1 MLMMRR
7 RVGLLAAVL
16 LECGLAWAVPQAPE
30 NTLAPAPPAVPRPQ
44 FFAGSVIEIG
54 QDHIKVS
61 RTLVGRPTETRTF
74 VVNASTKMNK
84 NAVKARTRVTVRYK
98 RMPEG
103 DIALEIQV
111 RPAVTSSKG

>member
-7 RVGLLAAVL
+7 RVVLLVAGLLT
-16 LECGLAWAVPQAPE
+16 CGFALAFQQATE
-30 NTLAPAPPAVPRPQ
+30 NTLVPVPPTTPRPQ
-44 FFAGSVIEIG
+44 FFAGSVVEIA

-74 VVNASTKMNK
+74 VVNAGTKMNK
-84 NAVKARTRVTVRYK
+84 NAVKAKTRVTVRYK

-111 RPAVTSSKG
+111 RPSVSSAKG